1 MFSDGIEKYGNII
14 DSGQPVLVKIT
25 IDKQN
30 EDASPRIMINSL
42 KLLDEAITNQA
53 RGLIIT
59 ISDVSAVVEV
69 KDILKRDKRGA
80 NKIYIIPELKDWD
93 VRIELSNGY
102 AFSESDI
109 ISKIRAVA
117 GVSSIKEI

>member
-42 KLLDEAITNQA
+42 KLLDEAM
-53 RGLIIT
+53 
-59 ISDVSAVVEV
+59 
-69 KDILKRDKRGA
+69 
-80 NKIYIIPELKDWD
+80 
-93 VRIELSNGY
+93 
-102 AFSESDI
+102 DI
-109 ISKIRAVA
+109 IKDTFDKHFKVN
-117 GVSSIKEI
+117 